1 MMKAKGCYLRKFA
14 VSTLFTAHVV
24 AALALAPVCAGAQA
38 RGPAAASGSES
49 TDSGIRFT
57 YDLSASTGSTGSS
70 NYTEIAIGLNSYF
83 ADWFVWRNAG
93 FSRMGTGY
101 DGTYGLDTS
110 ARFQFDLGD
119 QTLGLHTFAGPGYR
133 FVVTQN
139 QDTGV
144 SNRTDSAPFVEA
156 GAVLSLGG
164 LRIGAGLKTILNN
177 VLDNTK
183 QDETQYFLILSGGG
197 RL

>member
-1 MMKAKGCYLRKFA
+1 MKAKRCYLRQFA
-14 VSTLFTAHVV
+14 VSTLFTS
-24 AALALAPVCAGAQA
+24 ALALAPVCAFIPRAALGAEA
-38 RGPAAASGSES
+38 EGGESGV
-49 TDSGIRFT
+49 RFT
-57 YDLSASTGSTGSS
+57 YDLSASTGSTGGTS
-70 NYTEIAIGLNSYF
+70 YTEIALGLNTFF

-139 QDTGV
+139 QDTGT
-144 SNRTDSAPFVEA
+144 SNRTDSSPFVEA
-156 GAVLSLGG
+156 GAVVNLGG
-164 LRIGAGLKTILNN
+164 LRIGAGLKTILHKL
-177 VLDNTK
+177 LDENK

-197 RL
+197 SL

>member
-1 MMKAKGCYLRKFA
+1 MGPFT
-14 VSTLFTAHVV
+14 VSTLFIFT
-24 AALALAPVCAGAQA
+24 LALAPIWALLPGKA
-38 RGPAAASGSES
+38 RAAEGEE
-49 TDSGIRFT
+49 GGVGVRFT
-57 YDLSASTGSTGSS
+57 YDLSASTGSTGGNS
-70 NYTEIAIGLNSYF
+70 YTEIALGLNTFF

-139 QDTGV
+139 QDTGT

-156 GAVLSLGG
+156 GAVVSLGG
-164 LRIGAGLKTILNN
+164 LRIGAGLKTVLNKL
-177 VLDNTK
+177 LDESK

-197 RL
+197 SL